1 MVQVVIK
8 KWGNSPAVRLPGA
21 VMKDAALNVDD
32 VVNVS
37 VEDGLVTIRPVTRGK
52 YALDDLLAG
61 ITPENIHER
70 IDFGQPVGKELL

>member
-21 VMKDAALNVDD
+21 VMKSAELHVND

-37 VEDGLVTIRPVTRGK
+37 VEDGLVTIRPVTPKK
-52 YALDDLLAG
+52 YSLDDLLAG

-70 IDFGQPVGKELL
+70 VDFGRPVGRELL

>member
-52 YALDDLLAG
+52 YVLDDLLAG

-70 IDFGQPVGKELL
+70 IDFGRPVGKELL